1 MLMLTAITFFLLAG
15 IMLVSAVLVITRRNT
30 VHSAIW
36 LIVSL
41 FAVGGIYLIQQ
52 AQFLFAVQII
62 VYVGGIMVL
71 FLFVIMLV
79 NLDLAAKQIQFNL
92 QWRVGLVTVLVLA
105 AQLAWGFDH
114 EMRTGFRLP
123 QVSPVARPAGNTQAV
138 GLALYGNYMLPV
150 EIASILLLVAMVGA
164 VVMAKKKL
172 D

>member
-1 MLMLTAITFFLLAG
+1 MLSAVTFFFLSG
-15 IMLVSAVLVITRRNT
+15 VMLISAVLVVTRRNA

-36 LIVSL
+36 LVVTL

-79 NLDLAAKQIQFNL
+79 NLDLAAKQMQFSR

-105 AQLAWGFDH
+105 AELAWGFYH

-123 QVSPVARPAGNTQAV
+123 QVSPVLEPAGNTQAV
-138 GLALYGNYMLPV
+138 GLALYRNYMLPV

>member
-1 MLMLTAITFFLLAG
+1 MLSAVTFFFLSG
-15 IMLVSAVLVITRRNT
+15 VMLISAVLVVTRRNA

-36 LIVSL
+36 LVVTL

-79 NLDLAAKQIQFNL
+79 NLDLAAKQMQFSR

-105 AQLAWGFDH
+105 AELAWGFYH
-114 EMRTGFRLP
+114 EMRAGFRLP
-123 QVSPVARPAGNTQAV
+123 QISPV
-138 GLALYGNYMLPV
+138 L
-150 EIASILLLVAMVGA
+150 
-164 VVMAKKKL
+164 
-172 D
+172 